1 MTGFLKQAIS
11 FLVFR
16 KEVFKIENE
25 LYHHGVK
32 GQKWGVRRYQNSDG
46 SLTDNGKKRV
56 AKLNAKIDKA
66 DKKAIEAFNSSKKH
80 FQDKKIFSKE
90 NGLDEYQKA
99 IFSKNYSD
107 RYRKKLRAMGIN
119 RNESLKVRA
128 AEYEA
133 GKAFAEKYGNKKI
146 KDALRNK
153 RAIEAG
159 MIVAQA
165 HQQMT
170 INQMNQQMII
180 NQIHTPMMF

>member
-1 MTGFLKQAIS
+1 M
-11 FLVFR
+11 
-16 KEVFKIENE
+16 ENE

-56 AKLNAKIDKA
+56 AKLNAKINKA
-66 DKKAIEAFNSSKKH
+66 DKKAIESFNSSKKH
-80 FQDKKIFSKE
+80 FQDKKFFSKE
-90 NGLDEYQKA
+90 KGLDEYQKA
-99 IFSKNYSD
+99 TLSKKISD
-107 RYRKKLRAMGIN
+107 HYRKNLRSMGVN

-159 MIVAQA
+159 MIAAQA

-170 INQMNQQMII
+170 INQMMINQMNQQTMI

>member
-1 MTGFLKQAIS
+1 M
-11 FLVFR
+11 
-16 KEVFKIENE
+16 ENE

-32 GQKWGVRRYQNSDG
+32 GQKWGIRRYQNSDG
-46 SLTDNGKKRV
+46 SLTDAGKKRV

-90 NGLDEYQKA
+90 KGLDEYQKA
-99 IFSKNYSD
+99 TFSKKTSD
-107 RYRKKLRAMGIN
+107 YYRKNLRSMGVN

-128 AEYEA
+128 AEYEV

-146 KDALRNK
+146 KDVLRNE

-159 MIVAQA
+159 MIAAQA

-180 NQIHTPMMF
+180 NQMNQQMMINQIHTPMMF

>member
-1 MTGFLKQAIS
+1 M
-11 FLVFR
+11 
-16 KEVFKIENE
+16 ENE
-25 LYHHGVK
+25 LYHYGVK

-46 SLTDNGKKRV
+46 SLTDAGKKRV
-56 AKLNAKIDKA
+56 AKLNAKINKA
-66 DKKAIEAFNSSKKH
+66 DKKAIEGFDSSKKH

-90 NGLDEYQKA
+90 KGLDEYQKA
-99 IFSKNYSD
+99 TISKQSSD
-107 RYRKKLRAMGIN
+107 YYRKKLRSMGVN

-146 KDALRNK
+146 KDVLRNK
-153 RAIEAG
+153 QAIEAG
-159 MIVAQA
+159 MRAAQA

-170 INQMNQQMII
+170 INQMNQQIMINQMHQQMMI

>member
-1 MTGFLKQAIS
+1 M
-11 FLVFR
+11 
-16 KEVFKIENE
+16 ENE
-25 LYHHGVK
+25 LYHYGVK

-56 AKLNAKIDKA
+56 AKLNAKINKA
-66 DKKAIEAFNSSKKH
+66 DKKAIESFNSSKKH

-90 NGLDEYQKA
+90 KGLDEYQKA
-99 IFSKNYSD
+99 TLSKKISD
-107 RYRKKLRAMGIN
+107 HYRKNLRSMGVN

-133 GKAFAEKYGNKKI
+133 GKAFAKSYGDKKV
-146 KDALRNK
+146 KDVLRDK
-153 RAIEAG
+153 QIIENG
-159 MIVAQA
+159 MIAAQA

-170 INQMNQQMII
+170 IDQMNQQIMINQMHQQMMI

>member
-1 MTGFLKQAIS
+1 M
-11 FLVFR
+11 
-16 KEVFKIENE
+16 ENE

-56 AKLNAKIDKA
+56 AKLSAKINKA
-66 DKKAIEAFNSSKKH
+66 DKKAIESFNSSKKH

-99 IFSKNYSD
+99 TLSKNYSD
-107 RYRKKLRAMGIN
+107 HYLKKLRAMGIN

-133 GKAFAEKYGNKKI
+133 GKAFAKSYGDKKI
-146 KDALRNK
+146 KDVLRDK
-153 RAIEAG
+153 QAIEAG
-159 MIVAQA
+159 MIAAQA

-170 INQMNQQMII
+170 IDQMNQQIMLNQIHQQMMV

>member
-1 MTGFLKQAIS
+1 M
-11 FLVFR
+11 
-16 KEVFKIENE
+16 ENE

-32 GQKWGVRRYQNSDG
+32 GQKWGIRRYQNSDG
-46 SLTDNGKKRV
+46 SLTDAGKKRV

-90 NGLDEYQKA
+90 KGLDEYQKA
-99 IFSKNYSD
+99 TFSKKTSD
-107 RYRKKLRAMGIN
+107 YYRKNLRSMGVN

-133 GKAFAEKYGNKKI
+133 VKAFAEKYGNKKI
-146 KDALRNK
+146 KDVLRNE

-159 MIVAQA
+159 MIAAQA

-180 NQIHTPMMF
+180 NQMNQQMMINQIHTPMMF